1 MKPAQMQAPQNH
13 NAFFLNAHEGYENAA
28 MGAPPQYGAGG
39 GPQTSSSSQMPHGGD
54 DGGAYHEA
62 RVENIQEEDEE
73 DDRNGAADTGVMPFV
88 SEEFASF

>member
-13 NAFFLNAHEGYENAA
+13 NSFFLNAHEGYENAA
-28 MGAPPQYGAGG
+28 MGAPQYGAG
-39 GPQTSSSSQMPHGGD
+39 GPQTSSSQIPHGE
-54 DGGAYHEA
+54 DGGAYEA

-73 DDRNGAADTGVMPFV
+73 DGKDIADVGVMPFV